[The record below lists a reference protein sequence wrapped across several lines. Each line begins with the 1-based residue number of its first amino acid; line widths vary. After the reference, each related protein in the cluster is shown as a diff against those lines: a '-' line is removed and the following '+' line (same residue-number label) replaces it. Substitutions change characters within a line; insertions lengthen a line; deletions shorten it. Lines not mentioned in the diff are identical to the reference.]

1 LMGHWLVELRSLL
14 RISQQYAGQ
23 LSKNLGGW

>member
-1 LMGHWLVELRSLL
+1 MGHWLVELRSLL
-14 RISQQYAGQ
+14 RILRQYAER